1 MIRLTHS
8 IALPLSRLQALL
20 VEVQDKKGSRI
31 REIRETF
38 GETPGSEAA
47 KTAFLVLALVV
58 AAVIVFFFLRRLFA
72 KATAKTDA
80 EMLFLQLCAAHDLS
94 KHDKDLLQEVAAGTD
109 QPHSPTLDPNAPP
122 PEPTTAPPAAMF
134 VRKSLFQQA
143 IAQETSPERK
153 ERLQTLFRRLFA

>member
-8 IALPLSRLQALL
+8 IALPLSPLQALL
-20 VEVQDKKGSRI
+20 IEVQDKKGSRI

-38 GETPGSEAA
+38 GETPGTEAA
-47 KTAFLVLALVV
+47 KTGFLIVALIV

-80 EMLFLQLCAAHDLS
+80 EILFLQLCGAHDLA
-94 KHDKDLLQEVAAGTD
+94 KHDRELLQEVALSINQAYFLTI
-109 QPHSPTLDPNAPP
+109 DPNAPP
-122 PEPTTAPPAAMF
+122 PDPRAAPLATIF

-153 ERLQTLFRRLFA
+153 ERLQALFRRLFA